1 VSAATRETQDE
12 VLEALDEVA
21 ETAEATAMDARR
33 LQTAVRTSRRL
44 RVQGRSWCEIITRED
59 RPRLVE
65 RLSAVLARLSGTGS
79 RLRRAQAR
87 ALRAEGLTIDQIAE
101 LFGVTRQRVSALLAP
116 DRAART
122 RG

>member
-1 VSAATRETQDE
+1 VSAAPRETRDE
-12 VLEALDEVA
+12 VLDALDEVA
-21 ETAEATAMDARR
+21 ETAEATAIDARR

-44 RVQGRSWCEIITRED
+44 RVQGRSWREIITRED

-65 RLSAVLARLSGTGS
+65 RVSAVLARLSGTGS

-87 ALRAEGLTIDQIAE
+87 ALRAEGLTVDQIAE
-101 LFGVTRQRVSALLAP
+101 LFGVTRQRISALLGR
-116 DRAART
+116 DRAEQT

>member
-1 VSAATRETQDE
+1 VSAAPRETQDE

-44 RVQGRSWCEIITRED
+44 RVQGRSWSEIITRED

-101 LFGVTRQRVSALLAP
+101 LFGVTRQRVSALLGR
-116 DRAART
+116 DRAAHT
-122 RG
+122 KA